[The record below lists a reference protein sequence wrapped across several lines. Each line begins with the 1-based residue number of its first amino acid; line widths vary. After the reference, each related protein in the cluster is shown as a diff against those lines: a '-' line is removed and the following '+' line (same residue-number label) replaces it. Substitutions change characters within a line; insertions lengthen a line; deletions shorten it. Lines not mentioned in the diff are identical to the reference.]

1 MVGAAGFVKFDTKK
15 HEFTSWDIPERF
27 GTGGHTHDFDPD
39 GNVWSTMSGTYP
51 AWVVKLDPRSGEIEG
66 FEVGTHMKGTRTGP
80 SPYGLV
86 IDRKGTVWYTLL
98 WGNRVGKIDR
108 KTSKV
113 TEYAPPTPNS
123 GTRRIQV
130 DSKGKLWLTQFFADK
145 IAMFDPETEKFKEF
159 DIPVP
164 GRPYLI
170 KVDHNDKIWF
180 NHFNEGTIGKF
191 DPDTKQF
198 TFFPFPV
205 PEGRAIDAGFLTDTD
220 PFSLVYGG
228 THAPVVGLMY
238 VR

>member
-1 MVGAAGFVKFDTKK
+1 MLDKEEHVWVVGAAGFVKFDTKK

-113 TEYAPPTPNS
+113 TEYALPTEGS
-123 GTRRIQV
+123 GPYDADVDTTRNLIWFSARDADQIGRFDPRTNTFAEFPLPSAGTSSRRILV
-130 DSKGKLWLTQFFADK
+130 DRTKPNRVWWGGS
-145 IAMFDPETEKFKEF
+145 
-159 DIPVP
+159 
-164 GRPYLI
+164 R
-170 KVDHNDKIWF
+170 
-180 NHFNEGTIGKF
+180 IGYIEVM
-191 DPDTKQF
+191 Q
-198 TFFPFPV
+198 
-205 PEGRAIDAGFLTDTD
+205 
-220 PFSLVYGG
+220 
-228 THAPVVGLMY
+228 
-238 VR
+238 